1 MLLLS
6 DLLMVV
12 ATSNVE
18 ISDRDGKIVAKG
30 TQFKDVFPL
39 GSCKVLRIDV
49 GDYDCMYV
57 MIDTGVK
64 KQ

>member
-1 MLLLS
+1 MLLS

-12 ATSNVE
+12 ATTNVE
-18 ISDRDGKIVAKG
+18 ISDRNGNIVATG
-30 TQFKDVFPL
+30 TQFKDVFLL

-49 GDYDCMYV
+49 GDYDRMYV

-64 KQ
+64 K